1 MKIRKYFDPEIELMD
16 REELEA
22 LQLHELK
29 LQLRRCYRESEFY
42 REKFKRAGLKPEDV
56 QSLEDVIHLP
66 FLTKEELR
74 EEQHTSPHFG
84 RFTVAPPERWAEL
97 RPTLGTTGAPINTI
111 WSHEDVKKITRW
123 TARTMWTFGVRP
135 GDIIQNGFGYGIW
148 VAGIS
153 VHYACKELECFVI
166 PIGSMK
172 RERQIDYFLNPGS
185 TVLIC
190 TPSYALS
197 IADRLKEKGISP
209 EDIPLRIG
217 CFGGEAGAEVPAT
230 RHKIEKGLGIDAFDC
245 YGITE
250 VGPILAT
257 ECRQKAGIHWV
268 EDHLLIEVID
278 PETKKPCK
286 PGELGVLVITH
297 LTKEATPMIRFWTSD
312 MAKLD
317 KRKCK
322 CGRTHARSPGG
333 ILGRTEDR
341 ISCAGKNIFPSQME
355 NVVRGF
361 DELSDEFCI
370 ELATDPNSGED
381 QCKLIVEC
389 LKEENIPKVT
399 PQLES
404 RLKEECGVTPEIKF
418 VPFGTLKRTTF
429 KAKRVIDQREKKL
442 ISNNQIPRFK

>member
-29 LQLRRCYRESEFY
+29 LQLRRCYRNSEFY
-42 REKFKRAGLKPEDV
+42 REKFKKADMKPEDV
-56 QSLEDVIHLP
+56 QSLEDIIHLP
-66 FLTKEELR
+66 FLTKDELR
-74 EEQHTSPHFG
+74 EEQQGSPHFG
-84 RFTVAPPERWAEL
+84 RFTVAPPESWAEL
-97 RPTLGTTGAPINTI
+97 RPSLGTTGAPINTI

-166 PIGSMK
+166 PIGSTK
-172 RERQIDYFLNPGS
+172 SERQIDYFLNPGS

-197 IADRLKEKGISP
+197 IAERLKEKGISP
-209 EDIPLRIG
+209 EGIPLRIG

-230 RHKIEKGLGIDAFDC
+230 RHKIEKGLAIDAFDC

-257 ECRQKAGIHWV
+257 ECSQKAGIHWV
-268 EDHLLIEVID
+268 EDHLLIEVIH

-286 PGELGVLVITH
+286 PGELGVLVFTH

-333 ILGRTEDR
+333 ILGRAEDR
-341 ISCAGKNIFPSQME
+341 IACGGINVFPSQVE
-355 NVVRGF
+355 NVVRSIP
-361 DELSDEFCI
+361 ELSEEFCI
-370 ELATDPNSGED
+370 ELSTDPKSGAD
-381 QCKLIVEC
+381 VCTIIVEC
-389 LKEENIPKVT
+389 LKNEETPKVT
-399 PQLES
+399 SKMEAGLRTEY
-404 RLKEECGVTPEIKF
+404 KITPEIKF
-418 VPFGTLKRTTF
+418 VPFGTLPRTTF
-429 KAKRVIDQREKKL
+429 KAKRVVDKRGKKG
-442 ISNNQIPRFK
+442 

>member
-29 LQLRRCYRESEFY
+29 LQLRRCYRNSEFY
-42 REKFKRAGLKPEDV
+42 REKFKKAGIKPEDV
-56 QSLEDVIHLP
+56 QSLEDIIHLP

-74 EEQHTSPHFG
+74 EEQQTSPHFG
-84 RFTVAPPERWAEL
+84 RFTVAPPETWAEL
-97 RPTLGTTGAPINTI
+97 RPSLGTTGAPINTI

-166 PIGSMK
+166 PIGSTK
-172 RERQIDYFLNPGS
+172 SERQIDYFLNPGS

-197 IADRLKEKGISP
+197 IAECLKEKGISP
-209 EDIPLRIG
+209 EGIPLRIG

-230 RHKIEKGLGIDAFDC
+230 RHRIEKGLAIDAFDC

-257 ECRQKAGIHWV
+257 ECSQKAGIHWV
-268 EDHLLIEVID
+268 EDHLLIEAIH

-286 PGELGVLVITH
+286 PGELGVLVLTH

-333 ILGRTEDR
+333 ILGRAEDR
-341 ISCAGKNIFPSQME
+341 IACGGINVFPSQVE
-355 NVVRGF
+355 NVIRGLH
-361 DELSDEFCI
+361 ELSEEFCI
-370 ELATDPNSGED
+370 ELSTDPKSGAD
-381 QCKLIVEC
+381 VCTIVVEC
-389 LKEENIPKVT
+389 LRNEEVPKVT
-399 PQLES
+399 PKLQNS
-404 RLKEECGVTPEIKF
+404 FKNECEIIPQIKF
-418 VPFGTLKRTTF
+418 VPFGTLPKTIFR
-429 KAKRVIDQREKKL
+429 AKRVVDKRAQR
-442 ISNNQIPRFK
+442 

>member
-1 MKIRKYFDPEIELMD
+1 MKIRKYFDPEMETMD

-29 LQLRRCYRESEFY
+29 LQIRRCYRDSEFY
-42 REKFKRAGLKPEDV
+42 REKFKKVGIKPEDV
-56 QSLEDVIHLP
+56 QSLDDVIHLP
-66 FLTKEELR
+66 FISKDELR
-74 EEQHTSPHFG
+74 DEQQAHPHFG
-84 RFTVAPPERWAEL
+84 RFIVAPPERWAEL
-97 RPTLGTTGAPINTI
+97 RPSLGTTGTPINTI

-166 PIGSMK
+166 PVGSTK
-172 RERQIDYFLNPGS
+172 SEHQIDYFLNPGS

-190 TPSYALS
+190 TPSYALN
-197 IADRLKEKGISP
+197 IAERLKEKGISP

-217 CFGGEAGAEVPAT
+217 CFGGEAGAAVPAT
-230 RHKIEKGLGIDAFDC
+230 RERIEKGLGINAFDC

-250 VGPILAT
+250 IGPILAT
-257 ECRQKAGIHWV
+257 ECSHKAGIHWV
-268 EDHLLIEVID
+268 EDHLLVEVIN
-278 PETKKPCK
+278 PQTNKPCK
-286 PGELGVLVITH
+286 PGEMGVVVLTH

-333 ILGRTEDR
+333 ILGRAEDMVHY
-341 ISCAGKNIFPSQME
+341 GGVNIFPSQIE
-355 NVVRGF
+355 NVVRSIH
-361 DELSDEFCI
+361 ELSDEFSI
-370 ELATDPNSGED
+370 ELTTDPTSGEEK
-381 QCKLIVEC
+381 CTIVVEC
-389 LKEENIPKVT
+389 LREEDIQKVA
-399 PQLES
+399 PQLKD
-404 RLKEECGVTPEIKF
+404 RLKQQCQTTPEIK
-418 VPFGTLKRTTF
+418 VVRSGTLPSTVFR
-429 KAKRVIDQREKKL
+429 ARRVADRREK
-442 ISNNQIPRFK
+442 R

>member
-16 REELEA
+16 RKELEA

-29 LQLRRCYRESEFY
+29 LQLRRCYRNSEFY
-42 REKFKRAGLKPEDV
+42 REKFKKAGMRPDDV
-56 QSLEDVIHLP
+56 QSLEDIVHLP
-66 FLTKEELR
+66 LLTKAELR
-74 EEQHTSPHFG
+74 EEQQASPHFG
-84 RFTVAPPERWAEL
+84 RFTVAPPESWAEL
-97 RPTLGTTGAPINTI
+97 RPSLGTTGAPINTI

-166 PIGSMK
+166 PVGSTK
-172 RERQIDYFLNPGS
+172 SEHQIDYFLTPGS

-197 IADRLKEKGISP
+197 IAERLKEKGISP
-209 EDIPLRIG
+209 EGIPLRIG

-230 RHKIEKGLGIDAFDC
+230 RDKIEKGLGIDAFDC

-257 ECRQKAGIHWV
+257 ECSQKAGIHWV

-278 PETKKPCK
+278 AETKKPCK
-286 PGELGVLVITH
+286 PGELGVLVLTH
-297 LTKEATPMIRFWTSD
+297 LTKEATPLIRFWTSD

-333 ILGRTEDR
+333 ILGRAEDR
-341 ISCAGKNIFPSQME
+341 IACGGSNVFPSQVE
-355 NVVRGF
+355 NVIRSIP
-361 DELSDEFCI
+361 ELSEEFCI
-370 ELATDPNSGED
+370 ELSTDPKSGAD
-381 QCKLIVEC
+381 VCTIVVEC
-389 LKEENIPKVT
+389 LKNEEASKVT
-399 PQLES
+399 S
-404 RLKEECGVTPEIKF
+404 RIEDGLRTECKITPEIKF
-418 VPFGTLKRTTF
+418 VPLGTLPRTTF
-429 KAKRVIDQREKKL
+429 KAKRVTDKRGKKG
-442 ISNNQIPRFK
+442 

>member
-1 MKIRKYFDPEIELMD
+1 MKIRKYFDPEMETMD

-29 LQLRRCYRESEFY
+29 LQLRRCHRDSEFY
-42 REKFKRAGLKPEDV
+42 REKFKKAGIKPDDIR
-56 QSLEDVIHLP
+56 SLDDMAYVP
-66 FLTKEELR
+66 FAMKAELR
-74 EEQHTSPHFG
+74 EEQQAHPHFG
-84 RFTVAPPERWAEL
+84 RYTVAPPESWAEL
-97 RPTLGTTGAPINTI
+97 RPSLGTTGAPINTI

-166 PIGSMK
+166 PIGSTK
-172 RERQIDYFLNPGS
+172 SERQIDYFINPGS

-190 TPSYALS
+190 TPSYALN
-197 IADRLKEKGISP
+197 IAECLREKRITP

-230 RHKIEKGLGIDAFDC
+230 RDKIEKGLGIDAFDC

-257 ECRQKAGIHWV
+257 ECSQKAGIHWV

-286 PGELGVLVITH
+286 PGELGVLVLTH
-297 LTKEATPMIRFWTSD
+297 LTKEATPMIRFWTGD

-333 ILGRTEDR
+333 ILGRAEDR
-341 ISCAGKNIFPSQME
+341 IACGGVDIFPSQVE
-355 NVVRGF
+355 NVVRSIP
-361 DELSDEFCI
+361 ELSEEFCI
-370 ELATDPNSGED
+370 ELSTDPKSGAD
-381 QCKLIVEC
+381 MCTIVAEC
-389 LKEENIPKVT
+389 LKNEDASMVLSK
-399 PQLES
+399 LETGL
-404 RLKEECGVTPEIKF
+404 RTTCKITPEIKI
-418 VPFGTLKRTTF
+418 VPSGALPKTIFR
-429 KAKRVIDQREKKL
+429 AKRVVDKRG
-442 ISNNQIPRFK
+442 RG